1 MIGVVRILAVVLAGA
16 AVVGCQTDGLVGPE
30 VDASAK
36 SRVIDTPK
44 TAARTP
50 ASKKDSAK
58 QTTIAQGDVGRSAAF
73 REDRDVTGSVNTGA
87 INSAPT
93 AQTGGDTG
101 SIPAHTLFGNWT
113 LVDNGGRKCRVI
125 LGGVLVGAA
134 YSARG
139 EPDCPQAFA
148 AVQSWEIQ
156 GAELVLRNQ
165 ARGIVGRLQPT
176 GPSRFDGQGDGGSV
190 YLIR

>member
-1 MIGVVRILAVVLAGA
+1 MIGVVRILALLAGA
-16 AVVGCQTDGLVGPE
+16 AVAGCQTDGLVGPE

-44 TAARTP
+44 TAARTSAP
-50 ASKKDSAK
+50 RKDSAK
-58 QTTIAQGDVGRSAAF
+58 TAAIAQGDVGRSTAY
-73 REDRDVTGSVNTGA
+73 RDDGEIARSVNPA
-87 INSAPT
+87 AANAAPAPASA
-93 AQTGGDTG
+93 GDTAP
-101 SIPAHTLFGNWT
+101 IPAHTLFGNWT
-113 LVDNGGRKCRVI
+113 LVDNGGRKCRLI

-139 EPDCPQAFA
+139 EADCPQAFT

-165 ARGIVGRLQPT
+165 ARQVVGRLQPT
-176 GPSRFDGQGDGGSV
+176 GPARFDGQGDGGAV